1 MLLHGKVAL
10 VTGAAQGIGA
20 GIARLL
26 AREGTQV
33 VLADVNGEKA
43 EMAAKECAATGGE
56 AWSVCMDV
64 SQLGDVERAIE
75 AVCGRHGRLDILVNN
90 AGILRTGRV
99 VEFSEEDWDRVF
111 RVNMKGVF
119 LCAQAAARRMIPRRQ
134 GRIINM
140 TSYVGSRATPGT
152 AAYAAT
158 KAGIIQ
164 FTKVLALELAE
175 HGITVNAIAPG
186 STDTE
191 ILRNVVMGGDP
202 GKMTE
207 ILHGNLEKFRS
218 PIPLR
223 KLATIDEI
231 TSAVVYLASEAGSHT
246 TGSVLYVDGG
256 QHLV

>member
-1 MLLHGKVAL
+1 
-10 VTGAAQGIGA
+10 
-20 GIARLL
+20 
-26 AREGTQV
+26 
-33 VLADVNGEKA
+33 
-43 EMAAKECAATGGE
+43 
-56 AWSVCMDV
+56 MDV
-64 SQLGDVERAIE
+64 SRRGDVERAIE
-75 AVCGRHGRLDILVNN
+75 AVCRRHGRLDILVNN
-90 AGILRTGRV
+90 AGILRTGAV

-111 RVNMKGVF
+111 QVNMKGAF

-140 TSYVGSRATPGT
+140 ASYVGSRATPGA

-191 ILRNVVMGGDP
+191 ILRDVVMGGDP
-202 GKMTE
+202 GKMVE
-207 ILHGNLEKFRS
+207 ILQGNLERFRS

-231 TSAVVYLASEAGSHT
+231 ASAVVYLASDAGGHT